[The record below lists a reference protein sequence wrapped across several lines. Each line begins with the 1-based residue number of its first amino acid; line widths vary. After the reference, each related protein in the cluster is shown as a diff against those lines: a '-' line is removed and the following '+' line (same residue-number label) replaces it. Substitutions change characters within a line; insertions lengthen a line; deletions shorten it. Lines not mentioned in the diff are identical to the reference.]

1 MSFQSSL
8 HTVRTSPSWYLWGH
22 LIELEQPTHTSTL
35 FLETSPLWLLAS
47 ISLYNLW
54 FQSPCSLLPNFF
66 NSGSSVMGQD
76 PWVPFTILHS
86 YARSLLSQP
95 SKQSKCFLKP
105 FPYIF
110 KINRSPPNDL
120 EELKIYFMLTHL
132 GPAW

>member
-8 HTVRTSPSWYLWGH
+8 HTVRTRPSSYLWGH

-35 FLETSPLWLLAS
+35 FLETSLLWLLAS

-76 PWVPFTILHS
+76 PWVPFTILHC
-86 YARSLLSQP
+86 YARSLLSLSHPNKANVFLNP
-95 SKQSKCFLKP
+95 SHIFSKLIEALQMTLK
-105 FPYIF
+105 
-110 KINRSPPNDL
+110 S
-120 EELKIYFMLTHL
+120 LKSTLRWHT
-132 GPAW
+132 